1 MKKKVLIGEFITE
14 SNANVPV
21 KNEITAYDIAFG
33 GELIEKMQVGD
44 IFEAAGIEIIPS
56 IYAVSGSSGVIKRHT
71 FDYIEAC
78 FINAVEE
85 HRDEIDGIYLMLH
98 GASEVEGLGS
108 GDHHILKAIRERV
121 GAYIPITVACDP
133 HGNLCQEYVEA
144 ATVIRSY
151 RESPHTDARATKRKM
166 AALICELV
174 NHRQNIHAVY
184 RKLPLILGGE
194 QSVSADEPVSSINR
208 YMDQLEQDP
217 RILSC
222 SWHVGY
228 IRHDTDVAGCGIVV
242 VPATEADQAYAETI
256 ADQLAAYVWDRR
268 HEFHYTGRTAQPDEA
283 LKLALDYPGKPVV
296 ITDSG
301 DNTTS
306 GAMGWNTFI
315 LRQVL
320 AVKGLKKSFLFA
332 SICDPEAWK
341 QLDPLAPGMRTRI
354 TLGVGY
360 DALSAGV
367 ELEVCVK
374 SKGEIIRLVSLG
386 TTAHH
391 KVFGACVVV
400 NIVGSPIDVIVAN
413 HRQSYAN
420 AIQFEKAGV
429 DWTDYDVTVVKQ
441 GYIFPELKEKV
452 AFYVMSLTAGATLQ
466 DTAHIPFK
474 RIQRPMFPIDQI

>member
-1 MKKKVLIGEFITE
+1 MSNISPNVVTKVREMDLLTYLKIMSCRSLFIYMNSYEF
-14 SNANVPV
+14 
-21 KNEITAYDIAFG
+21 
-33 GELIEKMQVGD
+33 
-44 IFEAAGIEIIPS
+44 
-56 IYAVSGSSGVIKRHT
+56 R
-71 FDYIEAC
+71 
-78 FINAVEE
+78 
-85 HRDEIDGIYLMLH
+85 
-98 GASEVEGLGS
+98 
-108 GDHHILKAIRERV
+108 
-121 GAYIPITVACDP
+121 
-133 HGNLCQEYVEA
+133 
-144 ATVIRSY
+144 
-151 RESPHTDARATKRKM
+151 
-166 AALICELV
+166 
-174 NHRQNIHAVY
+174 
-184 RKLPLILGGE
+184 
-194 QSVSADEPVSSINR
+194 
-208 YMDQLEQDP
+208 
-217 RILSC
+217 
-222 SWHVGY
+222 
-228 IRHDTDVAGCGIVV
+228 
-242 VPATEADQAYAETI
+242 
-256 ADQLAAYVWDRR
+256 
-268 HEFHYTGRTAQPDEA
+268 YTGRTAQPDEA
-283 LKLALDYPGKPVV
+283 LKLALDDPGKPVV

-341 QLDPLAPGMRTRI
+341 QLDPLTPGTRTRI

-386 TTAHH
+386 TTAHY

-400 NIVGSPIDVIVAN
+400 NIVGTPVDVIVAN

-441 GYIFPELKEKV
+441 GYIFPELKEKA